1 MHKDNASIVDSLVC
15 GSDHGA
21 IQNSKPH
28 DSEPL
33 RVRAPEFLV
42 RKMGQLDATPGANNS
57 LCITLRSNIG
67 IYMCTYKD
75 TCVCVCVRVCVNI
88 CACTHAQI
96 CTHTHI
102 YAYVCIHTCM

>member
-67 IYMCTYKD
+67 IYMYTYRD
-75 TCVCVCVRVCVNI
+75 TCVFVCARMCIYIRVH
-88 CACTHAQI
+88 TR
-96 CTHTHI
+96 TDMHTHI
-102 YAYVCIHTCM
+102 HICT